1 MINAAGEELLSRSE
15 GTRLTAYLCPA
26 GIPTIGRGHTDGIT
40 HQMVRDGYTITPG
53 QERAMFAQDMQ
64 EWERDVLACLKRK
77 PNENQLAAFICFAY
91 NIGIGGFKGSTAL
104 KRFEAGDDIGCADA
118 MKLWNKITVDGI
130 KVVSNGLVTRRA
142 AEAALFLTPV
152 GSMAPMPQQVDF
164 SDIIEAA
171 KSKQEPPM
179 LPLLPAIISAFLPA
193 LVDAVPKL
201 TEIFPP
207 GSETAQRNVKAATI
221 AFDIAKQT
229 LSAANEQEV
238 VEKLRTDP
246 TAAAAVQKAV
256 EENWFALKESGG
268 GGIEGA
274 GKRDAAAAARGDIL
288 QSPSFWVAMAL
299 LPLVYMIAGTVAGF
313 WGMPFSEDVRS
324 AIANGLVGMIIGS
337 LAGYYF
343 GQMTSRNR
351 TTTP

>member
-15 GTRLTAYLCPA
+15 GTRLTVYLCPA

-64 EWERDVLACLKRK
+64 QWERDVLACLKRK

-91 NIGIGGFKGSTAL
+91 NIGINGFRDSTAV
-104 KRFEAGDDIGCADA
+104 KRFEAGDDAGCVEA
-118 MKLWNKITVDGI
+118 MAWWNKITVNGM
-130 KVVSNGLVTRRA
+130 KQVSNGLTARRA
-142 AEAALFLTPV
+142 EEAALFLTPV
-152 GSMAPMPQQVDF
+152 GAAAPMPQQIDYP
-164 SDIIEAA
+164 DIIKQA
-171 KSKQEPPM
+171 KEPTV

-193 LVDAVPKL
+193 LIEAVPKL
-201 TEIFPP
+201 TEIFP
-207 GSETAQRNVKAATI
+207 GGENAKRNVKAATI
-221 AFDIAKQT
+221 AFDIAKTT
-229 LSAANEQEV
+229 LAAANEQEV
-238 VEKLRTDP
+238 IEKLRTDP
-246 TAAAAVQKAV
+246 AAVAAVQKAV
-256 EENWFALKESGG
+256 EDNWFSLQESGG
-268 GGIEGA
+268 GGIDGA
-274 GKRDAAAAARGDIL
+274 GKRDATVTARGDML

-313 WGMPFSEDVRS
+313 WGAPFSDDVRS

-351 TTTP
+351 PIP